1 MRDRRDHSL
10 LSHHVLVKVSR
21 ILNAHLMIGNLS
33 RALKKSAAEHSS
45 RAVLSLEKVYYFC
58 D

>member
-21 ILNAHLMIGNLS
+21 ILNADLMIGNLS
-33 RALKKSAAEHSS
+33 RRLLYK
-45 RAVLSLEKVYYFC
+45 RTLEQGGQRIIR
-58 D
+58 